1 VCSAAAGKF
10 NMSSIKKQTEAPK
23 PPAEELPAQQ
33 PAAEAAK
40 PATSAVSDTKKTP
53 QPSRGNTPAKPGSGG
68 ENAAPQNA
76 EPKTA
81 DDGPAKQQAKEQP
94 QPQQQQQAEIEVID
108 GDEVIRVPQVLVQ
121 AGCRS
126 ASLLPGQEEDLQ
138 PQYFPQDPESEPFP
152 PNSMDPKVTASVLVP
167 LRVEVERRKRLFA
180 NQVKICAH
188 TSIHSPVCNKSA
200 NAARAGSACTRFE
213 ITSDDV
219 AR

>member
-10 NMSSIKKQTEAPK
+10 NMSSIKKQTQAPK

-33 PAAEAAK
+33 PAADAAK
-40 PATSAVSDTKKTP
+40 PATPAVSETKKTP

-68 ENAAPQNA
+68 ENAAPPNA
-76 EPKTA
+76 EPQTA
-81 DDGPAKQQAKEQP
+81 DAEPAKQQAKDQP
-94 QPQQQQQAEIEVID
+94 QPQQQPEIEVID
-108 GDEVIRVPQVLVQ
+108 GDEVIRVPQVLIQ

-152 PNSMDPKVTASVLVP
+152 PNSMDPKVTASVQVP

-180 NQVKICAH
+180 NQVQIRTRAC
-188 TSIHSPVCNKSA
+188 IHLPFCNQSARLMRVCVHA
-200 NAARAGSACTRFE
+200 F
-213 ITSDDV
+213 
-219 AR
+219 